1 MAARDK
7 PMPVELLDAKSSQR
21 QTTTCSEC
29 SRRKTRCDKKSP
41 CSPCVKRG
49 KAHICRI
56 PGHLQSAQTAQA
68 AASPAESN
76 IYDLDLLAFT
86 AFREVE
92 QVRTTIDGLKN
103 RVACLETLL
112 LQAFGKLKDARK
124 DGTLRDDLDIGPLT
138 SGFREG
144 EDELRVDSTSS
155 TSKRAP
161 WHGFAPQHEPARPNG
176 KKEFHGV
183 PPKPST
189 SSPQESELREREEDE
204 DEDEPGE
211 DLSELREEEVA
222 ASLSLE
228 FMVSAITAKG
238 IGPEPGTSK
247 PNGPLTGFDPTCLPR
262 NPIDV
267 FPTIR
272 SLTGVI
278 PPGNDTMAIL
288 RHSLEWMGWYHGVV
302 FVPGFMNEVT
312 QFWEA
317 GDQRVEVTHPAWLA
331 LFFAQLRCGV
341 RHMTG
346 ELLSTLGTDGLSETD
361 AKQLSETLLVAS
373 LAALYHSNFI
383 EVPHLYA
390 VQTIALLVITCQDGG
405 STALFP
411 TLLNVGIATAQGLG
425 LHRLP
430 SRVAWEA
437 NHSAL
442 QPADR
447 AKRLVE
453 YETNKRIW
461 WALASQDWFNISYRR
476 TTTAQPSQMTT
487 PLPLNVRDQDLS
499 SGNLIERPVDE
510 FTPASNGLVFVRLAI
525 LIQAIFARIDDS
537 AKMSYDYVL
546 ELDRDMQSIID
557 HPPAWVHNDILP
569 WARNAFFIGSTQNSG
584 QPPALHRP
592 FLHRAVRERRF
603 EKSRIRALETSR
615 AILRES
621 LNCGDTRLW
630 TLPYHIGSAASF
642 VCLDLF
648 QRGSDKATLAEERRE
663 VRQALEVLR
672 GMRSLS
678 ATASRAVDLVEDLLT
693 EESRLQDEASP
704 RPSAHSGTSTL
715 KRIRD
720 MHQEGS
726 NHRQGSLKRLD
737 STTPSPAI
745 TSSLTG
751 ASPQQSPH
759 SMYHSFPPPQ
769 SMQPPPHGVFDPT
782 VGLLPYPGS
791 LPDLDMMAGL
801 DDLGAA
807 SRDALPAEY
816 LNVFLGSGELVFAS
830 FSLYSLSRTISFR
843 AGFDPLDLM
852 GKTWSAAATPAAVAN
867 NSGQGLD
874 PARANYVTE

>member
-7 PMPVELLDAKSSQR
+7 PIPVELLDAKSSQR

-29 SRRKTRCDKKSP
+29 SRRKTRWYVPGRRSDVNGSDDGRRDKKSP

-68 AASPAESN
+68 AASPAESS

-124 DGTLRDDLDIGPLT
+124 DGTMRDDLDIGPLT

-161 WHGFAPQHEPARPNG
+161 WPGSAPQHESPRPNG
-176 KKEFHGV
+176 DKEYHGV
-183 PPKPST
+183 PLKPST
-189 SSPQESELREREEDE
+189 SSSQENELREREEDE
-204 DEDEPGE
+204 DEDELGE

-228 FMVSAITAKG
+228 FMEDTVISISS
-238 IGPEPGTSK
+238 PSHPQ
-247 PNGPLTGFDPTCLPR
+247 GFDPTCLPR
-262 NPIDV
+262 NPVDV

-272 SLTGVI
+272 SLAGVI

-302 FVPGFMNEVT
+302 FGPGFMNEVA

-411 TLLNVGIATAQGLG
+411 TLLNVGIAIAQGLG

-447 AKRLVE
+447 AKRLIE

-510 FTPASNGLVFVRLAI
+510 FTPASNGLVFVRLAS
-525 LIQAIFARIDDS
+525 LIQAMFAHIDDS

-569 WARNAFFIGSTQNSG
+569 WARNAFYIGSLHKIL
-584 QPPALHRP
+584 ALHRP

-603 EKSRIRALETSR
+603 EKSRVRALETSR

-648 QRGSDKATLAEERRE
+648 QRGSDKATLKEERRE

-693 EESRLQDEASP
+693 EESRLQDNASP

-715 KRIRD
+715 KRKRD
-720 MHQEGS
+720 THQGGS

-737 STTPSPAI
+737 ATTPSPAI

-759 SMYHSFPPPQ
+759 SMYHPFSPPQ
-769 SMQPPPHGVFDPT
+769 STQPPPHGVFDPT
-782 VGLLPYPGS
+782 VGPLPYPGP
-791 LPDLDMMAGL
+791 LLDLDMMAGL
-801 DDLGAA
+801 NFGAA

-816 LNVFLGSGELVFAS
+816 LNVFLGSG
-830 FSLYSLSRTISFR
+830 
-843 AGFDPLDLM
+843 FDPLDLM
-852 GKTWSAAATPAAVAN
+852 GQTWSAAATPAAVAN